1 MRKQTRTIFILLIFS
16 LALMSDGRFN
26 WPASSEASSR
36 SSKRIRF
43 EVAAIEERGA
53 ERSLIYATTIE
64 GPPGTDFTIRLHSER
79 FQMSARFLTDLLAA
93 DALRMRADLATR
105 RLYGYSERNLPLYE
119 EDAQKETMRL
129 GFEEKLVL
137 LPFGQGD
144 STDQLKIEITPYVSE
159 QSAYLPNGTPRPLE
173 IRIPK
178 ASPNGAISVQASKIP
193 HRYVVEASLLEDG
206 REIARGADD
215 YHLEETGELVL
226 QPDSQAGAE
235 VAGKPLMLSLTI
247 DQYVRNRPADQ
258 IAFSFSLY
266 RAAARADEKGEMLIP
281 KAAGMAGL
289 GTELDY
295 DLCQSGV
302 ASTERK
308 YQLRLR
314 VKLAPGE
321 DAE

>member
-1 MRKQTRTIFILLIFS
+1 
-16 LALMSDGRFN
+16 
-26 WPASSEASSR
+26 
-36 SSKRIRF
+36 
-43 EVAAIEERGA
+43 
-53 ERSLIYATTIE
+53 
-64 GPPGTDFTIRLHSER
+64 
-79 FQMSARFLTDLLAA
+79 
-93 DALRMRADLATR
+93 
-105 RLYGYSERNLPLYE
+105 
-119 EDAQKETMRL
+119 MRL